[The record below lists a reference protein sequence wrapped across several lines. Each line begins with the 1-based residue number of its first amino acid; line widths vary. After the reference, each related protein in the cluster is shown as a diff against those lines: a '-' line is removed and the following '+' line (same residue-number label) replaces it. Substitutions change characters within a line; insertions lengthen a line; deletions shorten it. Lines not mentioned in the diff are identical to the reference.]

1 MHMEQQ
7 LFLTPHAFAGYYV
20 QALLMFA
27 ERRKAMG
34 AAIAREQAA
43 TLWELSQWERLAE
56 VLLDNT
62 VGAFF
67 SNASSGTPHTS
78 TQDNSLGSGV
88 SFGAGNKASGPVFRA
103 PPGLQ
108 SSTHSLQIPEEFWKL
123 LPPEV
128 RCDAYYAGRACR
140 QRRRRHRLKSEQRE
154 RRAAQAGQD
163 APYQ

>member
-1 MHMEQQ
+1 MEQQ

-67 SNASSGTPHTS
+67 
-78 TQDNSLGSGV
+78 
-88 SFGAGNKASGPVFRA
+88 F
-103 PPGLQ
+103 
-108 SSTHSLQIPEEFWKL
+108 
-123 LPPEV
+123 
-128 RCDAYYAGRACR
+128 
-140 QRRRRHRLKSEQRE
+140 E
-154 RRAAQAGQD
+154 RF
-163 APYQ
+163 